1 MIMMARGSQ
10 LPKGGGAPAGPSAAA
25 FRLVSYSF
33 VVFFFQLVLVRYLPA
48 TAEHF
53 HSFVT
58 LVPIGAS
65 VGVGAGLLS
74 VQRAD
79 RLRWA
84 FIPIAIFLLA
94 LTRLFSYVVVI
105 GPSIAGEFARTTLSD
120 VPPDATTITL
130 LPAMGIVF
138 AVTAMF
144 FVPLGAML
152 GEEFTRFRPLV
163 AYSLGLLG
171 GLVAITSFALVASAG
186 NPPWMWF
193 SLGLAVLAVA
203 SHRHTYF
210 ELGIVGTIP
219 IVIALVVATGREHE
233 RWSPYYRV
241 NWHDPSD
248 AQYVIEVD
256 GLPRLTALDLS
267 DRGAAD
273 PFVAAAWEQY
283 RAPYRHIARF
293 DTVLVLGAGM
303 GNDVALLLVGGAR
316 HIDVVEI
323 DPVIADFGRSG
334 HPQRPYVDPRVHL
347 HLTDARAYLRQAGW
361 TYDLIVIGAPVPR
374 MLTWG
379 TGPIPL
385 DGYAYTSEAIL
396 AARELL
402 APDGWILT
410 YHTVRQSQS
419 TAKVYR
425 VLRSV
430 FGNPP
435 HVIHWEQATL
445 FSHAFLAGGSASGS
459 SDEAMSLPP
468 LATDVKLPSDDW
480 PFLHLARRALP
491 RHYVEVLAIAVG
503 LSLLLVL
510 GAGGRGARGGGDV
523 EMFLLGLGFMLL
535 ATESVIQMS
544 LVVNSTWQVTLLV
557 LSSILSAMLAANWLV
572 ILRPGIGLRPVLA
585 ILLLSLGIGFAVPA
599 RALAGGM
606 LQAQWTIGSVLA
618 AAPIVLAAVAFATSF
633 RRRARS
639 VTALAYHAIGAAAGG
654 VLGYAV
660 MLTGVRALY
669 LIAALAYLLL
679 WILTSRSRVATIP

>member
-1 MIMMARGSQ
+1 MAQGSHV
-10 LPKGGGAPAGPSAAA
+10 PKGGAASAGPSAAA
-25 FRLVSYSF
+25 FRLASYSF

-79 RLRWA
+79 RLRWT
-84 FIPIAIFLLA
+84 FIPIAVFLLA

-105 GPSIAGEFARTTLSD
+105 GPSTAEEFARTTLSD

-138 AVTAMF
+138 AVTAMC

-163 AYSLGLLG
+163 AYSLSVLG
-171 GLVAITSFALVASAG
+171 GLLAVTSFAVVTSAG

-203 SHRHTYF
+203 SHRHAYF

-248 AQYVIEVD
+248 AQYVIEID
-256 GLPRLTALDLS
+256 GSPRLTALDLS

-303 GNDVALLLVGGAR
+303 GNDVALLLDGGAR

-323 DPVIADFGRSG
+323 DPVVADFGRFG
-334 HPQRPYVDPRVHL
+334 HPQRPYADRRVRL
-347 HLTDARAYLRQAGW
+347 HVTDARAYLRQAAR
-361 TYDLIVIGAPVPR
+361 TYDLIILGAPVPR

-379 TGPIPL
+379 MGPIPL

-396 AARELL
+396 AARERL
-402 APDGWILT
+402 APDGRILT
-410 YHTVRQSQS
+410 YHTVRQPQS
-419 TAKVYR
+419 TAKVYH

-430 FGNPP
+430 LGEPP
-435 HVIHWEQATL
+435 QVIHWEQGTI
-445 FSHAFLAGGSASGS
+445 FSYALIAGGSASTS
-459 SDEAMSLPP
+459 SDETTRLPP
-468 LATDVKLPSDDW
+468 SATDVKLPSDDW
-480 PFLHLARRALP
+480 PFLRLARRALP

-510 GAGGRGARGGGDV
+510 GAGGRAASGRGDV

-535 ATESVIQMS
+535 ATATVTQMS

-572 ILRPGIGLRPVLA
+572 TLRPRIGVRPVLV
-585 ILLLSLGIGFAVPA
+585 ILLLSLGIASAVPV
-599 RALAGGM
+599 RALAGGTQ
-606 LQAQWTIGSVLA
+606 QAQWIIGGMLA
-618 AAPIVLAAVAFATSF
+618 AAPIVLAALAFATSF

-639 VTALAYHAIGAAAGG
+639 VTAPAFCAIGAAAGG
-654 VLGYAV
+654 VLGYTV

-679 WILTSRSRVATIP
+679 WILTDRSRAATIP